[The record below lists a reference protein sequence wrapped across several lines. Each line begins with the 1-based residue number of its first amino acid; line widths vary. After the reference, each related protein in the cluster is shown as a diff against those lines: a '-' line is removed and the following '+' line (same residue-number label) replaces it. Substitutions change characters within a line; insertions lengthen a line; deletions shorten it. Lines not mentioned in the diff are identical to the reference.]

1 LHLSARDRGTKP
13 ARAPKK
19 PPVLKTTGAA
29 GRHAAPPTLQDV
41 VAVFLLIFITRL
53 Y

>member
-1 LHLSARDRGTKP
+1 LHLSARDRGIKP

-29 GRHAAPPTLQDV
+29 GRHAAPQLLDV
-41 VAVFLLIFITRL
+41 VAVFLLIFITQL

>member
-1 LHLSARDRGTKP
+1 LHLSARDRGIKP

-29 GRHAAPPTLQDV
+29 GRHAAQDV
-41 VAVFLLIFITRL
+41 VAVFLLIFITQL